1 MTAATNAQRVLKNTA
16 ALYFRMIFLTGISL
30 YTVRVVL
37 QTLGAADYGLY
48 GVVGGFVSVMG
59 FFAGTLAHMA
69 QRFFAVCLARQEWD
83 QLRQVLS
90 ANLALNAGTGAVLLL
105 LAESVGLW
113 FVTEKLQI
121 PAGRELAVV
130 AVYELSLVTWFAGL
144 MTTPFQAVLFAEEN
158 MSIYSLVAVL
168 EGIAKLLVVYLL
180 LLSDADKLVT
190 YAALLCAVSLAVDG
204 VYVLYCRR
212 KYSYVRFH
220 ICRDKKIYG
229 EIFSFCGWNLIGAL
243 ATLLRNPGI
252 NVIMNLFF
260 GPVVN
265 AARGIAFQ
273 IHGVIASFA
282 QNFMTA
288 VEPQIIKNYAK
299 GEQAAFQTLLH
310 SASKMSF
317 FLLLLLILP
326 FAWNVEYI
334 LGLWLGE
341 APKYTSL
348 FTILV
353 LTEAL
358 IDSLTNPLATGVQ
371 ATGKIREYQL
381 IVGGMSLSIFPLAYL
396 ALTLWPE
403 PVLPF
408 LISIGM
414 TSVMGVGRMIILKR
428 LCPFLSFPAYVR
440 EVLLPA
446 AVIAG
451 AAAAWDGSFFAGA
464 KGFLHLVVNC
474 IGSTAFLLP
483 GIWFVGLSG
492 KERGVIRTLVRAKL
506 HKE

>member
-1 MTAATNAQRVLKNTA
+1 
-16 ALYFRMIFLTGISL
+16 
-30 YTVRVVL
+30 
-37 QTLGAADYGLY
+37 
-48 GVVGGFVSVMG
+48 
-59 FFAGTLAHMA
+59 
-69 QRFFAVCLARQEWD
+69 
-83 QLRQVLS
+83 
-90 ANLALNAGTGAVLLL
+90 
-105 LAESVGLW
+105 
-113 FVTEKLQI
+113 
-121 PAGRELAVV
+121 
-130 AVYELSLVTWFAGL
+130 
-144 MTTPFQAVLFAEEN
+144 MTTPFQAVLIAEED
-158 MSIYSLVAVL
+158 MSIYSLVAIL

-190 YAALLCAVSLAVDG
+190 YAFLLCAVSLLIDG
-204 VYVLYCRR
+204 IYVLYCRR

-229 EIFSFCGWNLIGAL
+229 EIFSFSGWNLIGAL

-273 IHGVIASFA
+273 INGVIASFA

-288 VEPQIIKNYAK
+288 VDPQIIKTYAGQEMK
-299 GEQAAFQTLLH
+299 PFQTLLQ

-317 FLLLLLILP
+317 FLLLILILP
-326 FAWNVEYI
+326 FAWNVDYVF
-334 LGLWLGE
+334 GLWLGE
-341 APKYTSL
+341 VPKYTSL
-348 FTILV
+348 FTVLV

-358 IDSLTNPLATGVQ
+358 IDTLTAALSTGVQ
-371 ATGKIREYQL
+371 ATGKIRVYQL

-396 ALTLWPE
+396 ALTLWPD

-414 TSVMGVGRMIILKR
+414 TAAMGMGRMVILKR
-428 LCPFLSFPAYVR
+428 LCPFLSFGAYVR

-446 AVIAG
+446 FMIAG
-451 AAAAWDGSFFAGA
+451 LAAAWDGFLFSGA
-464 KGFLHLVVNC
+464 EGFIRLAVNC

-483 GIWFVGLSG
+483 LIWFVGLND
-492 KERGVIRTLVRAKL
+492 KERGVIRTLVRTKL
-506 HKE
+506 HK